1 MHFRF
6 APRGVGSANDDA
18 GRRAVCFE
26 EDVALPGRMLSARNR
41 ARNVDAVLA
50 DLLLEHSGVSVVAKA
65 ADKERASTALPSI
78 QQIGF
83 ALGAALSGLIANYI
97 GLGDGLT
104 QENLLSASFWLFT
117 AFLPLIAIGNIAAWR
132 FTRQLDLP

>member
-1 MHFRF
+1 VHFRF

-26 EDVALPGRMLSARNR
+26 EDIALPGRMLGARDR

-65 ADKERASTALPSI
+65 ADKES
-78 QQIGF
+78 
-83 ALGAALSGLIANYI
+83 
-97 GLGDGLT
+97 LT
-104 QENLLSASFWLFT
+104 VRL
-117 AFLPLIAIGNIAAWR
+117 
-132 FTRQLDLP
+132 